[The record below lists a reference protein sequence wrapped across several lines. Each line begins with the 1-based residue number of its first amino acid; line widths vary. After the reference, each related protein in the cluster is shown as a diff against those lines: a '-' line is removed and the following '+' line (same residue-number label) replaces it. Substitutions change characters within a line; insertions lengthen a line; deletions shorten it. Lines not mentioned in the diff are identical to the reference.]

1 MQQEIFIPYTGNW
14 QAEEYFESLKEYQGN
29 MLLVGI
35 NYNIRT
41 KDHECVIEELKKDK

>member
-1 MQQEIFIPYTGNW
+1 MVYNKNNMQ
-14 QAEEYFESLKEYQGN
+14 KEKQGN

-41 KDHECVIEELKKDK
+41 KEQEYVIEELKKDK